1 VRAPSNWTVLLGA
14 LALGGAACSSPR
26 GGAGAGSGLAGT
38 RGGGGESTST
48 GGAGATGAAGTGAS
62 AGSTGAGGATFDAA
76 AGGGSGGTSA
86 TGAAGADASSGDGGH
101 ATDAGGD
108 VKPTSTDGGA
118 DVGSGS
124 PPGKQVL
131 VWVWQSYATTLAAVA
146 AHAKSFTDV
155 SPALYQLNY
164 AYQSGVAKLVN
175 ANDNFDGLTSKQ
187 VTEKIHAAGLKSVPL
202 MYAGAGNFGTD
213 QGIQNVLD
221 DAPAGARQAFVDAM
235 VGEAVAKGHDG
246 YNLDW
251 EVGNIGYAAY
261 GAKLISFLAAFRG
274 ALNAKGMTVSLDL
287 GGWYVRQCTGA
298 GSDGLVDLAQMGHSV
313 DLAIIEDYSGSL
325 GNQAGTC
332 PTSNPKQQSCD
343 GSFLTQLG
351 IMCNLPRD
359 VASIGVI
366 SPGTN
371 PFAADA
377 LSAVSRFGF
386 TRVAVWPDAS
396 QFLDAS
402 NMPAGATWYSVLA
415 DWLAK

>member
-1 VRAPSNWTVLLGA
+1 MHASSTWTLLLGA
-14 LALGGAACSSPR
+14 LTLGGAACSSPR
-26 GGAGAGSGLAGT
+26 GSTGAGSGLAGT
-38 RGGGGESTST
+38 RGGGGESAAT
-48 GGAGATGAAGTGAS
+48 GGAGASGAAGTGAS
-62 AGSTGAGGATFDAA
+62 AGSTGAAGATLDAA
-76 AGGGSGGTSA
+76 AGSSGASG
-86 TGAAGADASSGDGGH
+86 TGASGADASSGDGGG
-101 ATDAGGD
+101 ATDAT
-108 VKPTSTDGGA
+108 PAPTDGGA
-118 DVGSGS
+118 DVGSGA

-131 VWVWQSYATTLAAVA
+131 VWVWQSYATSLAGIA

-155 SPALYQLNY
+155 SPALYQINY

-202 MYAGAGNFGTD
+202 MYGGAGNFGTD

-221 DAPAGARQAFVDAM
+221 DAPAGARQAFIDAM

-251 EVGNIGYAAY
+251 EVGNTGYAAY
-261 GAKLISFLAAFRG
+261 GAKLLSFLAAFRS

-332 PTSNPKQQSCD
+332 PASNPKQQSCD